1 MRTMEQEHIEQRM
14 RMSEQMGKA
23 MGTIRYAIIHLE
35 VMMKHSEKN
44 LDAVDK
50 KNLDAVLKLMQE
62 SHGILGGN

>member
-1 MRTMEQEHIEQRM
+1 
-14 RMSEQMGKA
+14 MSEQMGKA

-35 VMMKHSEKN
+35 VMMKHAHSS
-44 LDAVDK
+44 DK

>member
-14 RMSEQMGKA
+14 RMSEQMGRA

-35 VMMKHSEKN
+35 VMMKQAHSS
-44 LDAVDK
+44 DK

>member
-14 RMSEQMGKA
+14 RLSEQMGRA

-35 VMMKHSEKN
+35 VMMKHAHPS
-44 LDAVDK
+44 DK

-62 SHGILGGN
+62 SHSILGGN